1 MSHVAADVE
10 TVRDD
15 DAIPYYKPIKPDGR
29 LKDIAKI
36 AAHEEEKRDEQMA
49 DASLDRWACRI
60 VALAMQDLTSGE
72 RIVRLCKN
80 AEEEA
85 AALREFWWFTTN
97 KVVVGHNFRS
107 FDYPVICTRSWLL
120 GVPFHVFLG
129 MPHRVRTGKHI
140 IDTFEVATFG
150 NGIREAQQS
159 VISRGLVPLCRRFG
173 IDVPEDDIDGASI
186 GDAVRDG
193 RWEDVRTH
201 VTHDLNRTIA
211 LAQAL
216 NVTSLLEDAVS
227 DEPVATF

>member
-1 MSHVAADVE
+1 MSHVAADIE

-36 AAHEEEKRDEQMA
+36 AAHEVEKRDEQMA

-97 KVVVGHNFRS
+97 R
-107 FDYPVICTRSWLL
+107 R
-120 GVPFHVFLG
+120 GVDPRGVALRGPEHA
-129 MPHRVRTGKHI
+129 RRTAG
-140 IDTFEVATFG
+140 G
-150 NGIREAQQS
+150 
-159 VISRGLVPLCRRFG
+159 
-173 IDVPEDDIDGASI
+173 
-186 GDAVRDG
+186 
-193 RWEDVRTH
+193 
-201 VTHDLNRTIA
+201 
-211 LAQAL
+211 
-216 NVTSLLEDAVS
+216 
-227 DEPVATF
+227 